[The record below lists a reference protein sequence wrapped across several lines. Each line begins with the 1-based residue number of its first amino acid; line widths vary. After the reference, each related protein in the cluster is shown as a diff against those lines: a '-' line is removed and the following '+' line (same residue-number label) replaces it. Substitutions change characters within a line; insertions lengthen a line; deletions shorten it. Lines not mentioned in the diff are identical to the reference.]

1 MTTEGLHDSENRMKN
16 FQCLLE
22 EINEEASIQIDRI
35 KQLCETLPDDN
46 DLSLNLEIEN
56 VNQFI
61 EHVGLESET
70 AKQMQVNLSEETSE
84 ERQSGI
90 AEVEEELIEAINSV
104 TRPRPR
110 PSASS
115 SPDVSSTVRIV
126 NEILEDKDEPRIIQV
141 EDIATDNQQN
151 EENIQGEIATSD
163 DSQKESQALGM
174 LFADTLLKYLDKRT
188 VSGKENFKWDG
199 SLTDLK
205 SFVELV
211 LKLKGKWTGK
221 KSGGKQTFQGDK
233 VSINWWPSKKTLHVQ
248 GSPDFTE
255 QVEEQLDNLHK
266 DFKQKVASIDNGKQ
280 KRKNKKKKDQE
291 KLETGILSQNIW
303 SSESPTKVKELNRSQ
318 PVQRQIEAIWS
329 QLLEINQLVINQA
342 NRLES
347 SKPSASVVEDSQV
360 KTIYSD
366 PSIITGAPDADLQ
379 CEQAKKICMKARN
392 THLITNYFEQI
403 DKKKNEGQVSKLNKI
418 TNLHAKIER
427 RAS

>member
-1 MTTEGLHDSENRMKN
+1 MFTGGDQRRGKHTNG
-16 FQCLLE
+16 
-22 EINEEASIQIDRI
+22 RI

-46 DLSLNLEIEN
+46 DLSLNLEIED

-70 AKQMQVNLSEETSE
+70 AKQMQANLSEETSE

-115 SPDVSSTVRIV
+115 SPGLSSTVGIV
-126 NEILEDKDEPRIIQV
+126 NEIPEDKDEPRIIQV
-141 EDIATDNQQN
+141 EDIATDSQQN
-151 EENIQGEIATSD
+151 EENIQREIATSE
-163 DSQKESQALGM
+163 DSQKESQALGI

-188 VSGKENFKWDG
+188 VSGKENFKADG

-266 DFKQKVASIDNGKQ
+266 DFKQKVASNDNGKQ
-280 KRKNKKKKDQE
+280 TRKNKKKKDQE
-291 KLETGILSQNIW
+291 KLETGILSQNTW
-303 SSESPTKVKELNRSQ
+303 RKS
-318 PVQRQIEAIWS
+318 
-329 QLLEINQLVINQA
+329 NQ
-342 NRLES
+342 
-347 SKPSASVVEDSQV
+347 
-360 KTIYSD
+360 
-366 PSIITGAPDADLQ
+366 G
-379 CEQAKKICMKARN
+379 
-392 THLITNYFEQI
+392 
-403 DKKKNEGQVSKLNKI
+403 
-418 TNLHAKIER
+418 
-427 RAS
+427 

>member
-1 MTTEGLHDSENRMKN
+1 MFIFTILNDFCVARSQFLTLDLEEMTTEGLHDSEDRMKN

-22 EINEEASIQIDRI
+22 EINEEASIQMDRI

-46 DLSLNLEIEN
+46 DLSLNLEIEED
-56 VNQFI
+56 VNQSI

-70 AKQMQVNLSEETSE
+70 AKQMQANLSEETSE

-90 AEVEEELIEAINSV
+90 AEVKEELIEAINSV
-104 TRPRPR
+104 IRPRPR

-115 SPDVSSTVRIV
+115 SPGLSSTVRIV
-126 NEILEDKDEPRIIQV
+126 NEIPEDKDEPRIIQA
-141 EDIATDNQQN
+141 EDIATDSQQN
-151 EENIQGEIATSD
+151 EENIQREIATSE
-163 DSQKESQALGM
+163 DSQKESQALGI

-205 SFVELV
+205 SLVELV
-211 LKLKGKWTGK
+211 LKLKGKWAGK

-255 QVEEQLDNLHK
+255 QVEEQLDSLHK
-266 DFKQKVASIDNGKQ
+266 DFKQKVASNDNGKQ
-280 KRKNKKKKDQE
+280 TRKNRKKKDQE
-291 KLETGILSQNIW
+291 KLETGILSQNTW

-318 PVQRQIEAIWS
+318 PVQREIEAIWS
-329 QLLEINQLVINQA
+329 QLLEIKQLVINQA

-366 PSIITGAPDADLQ
+366 PSIITGAPGADLQ
-379 CEQAKKICMKARN
+379 CEQAKKICTKAGN
-392 THLITNYFEQI
+392 
-403 DKKKNEGQVSKLNKI
+403 
-418 TNLHAKIER
+418 TNLNNELF
-427 RAS
+427 